1 MASMLSF
8 GSSTSACRTATS
20 GRAEV
25 APEFGKFVL
34 ETHLSSALFHTVFY
48 TQNSF
53 CDTDL
58 SKWWP
63 LLLFLAFVSFS
74 PDDKG
79 NLDPDR
85 LLQCPFDKNH
95 QIRSCRFPY
104 HLIKCR
110 KVSEGLINVD
120 GLTGLDFII
129 LSVSGVCQFLSWH
142 IHLKMNNNKFKTQF
156 ISLLFCF
163 CLMSTF
169 CLHYVWVYIADL
181 SEMMKFNNI

>member
-1 MASMLSF
+1 MINNTLQLLVLSLHSSLTSSEPSAQQQSVFPNMASMLSF

-110 KVSEGLINVD
+110 KVSEGLIHVD

-129 LSVSGVCQFLSWH
+129 LSVWSLSVSQLTH
-142 IHLKMNNNKFKTQF
+142 TFKNEQ
-156 ISLLFCF
+156 
-163 CLMSTF
+163 
-169 CLHYVWVYIADL
+169 
-181 SEMMKFNNI
+181 